1 MQCTQIN
8 QLQTFANSDALSS
21 SNFNCFS
28 VISPLVPVLWARPT
42 CLSSKGPKPHH
53 LWCSLAKWE
62 CQQKLDML
70 TSKLISFAWSSL
82 GTSLGAWNVSSYLL
96 RPCLLSTLPLLT
108 SGRPRAMLYE
118 LLSDSVPSDF
128 DLASQNLFLVLED
141 CHESEAFFC
150 APVWEKFPETTM
162 FPMVAGVPGP
172 TLNLECGNRC
182 CNDSKRQKIASP
194 AFPDLKVKGM
204 MEVSLTINQ

>member
-108 SGRPRAMLYE
+108 SGRPRAMLRNKDYCNCRNFSQIPY
-118 LLSDSVPSDF
+118 LLILIWLLKICFWS
-128 DLASQNLFLVLED
+128 L
-141 CHESEAFFC
+141 
-150 APVWEKFPETTM
+150 
-162 FPMVAGVPGP
+162 
-172 TLNLECGNRC
+172 
-182 CNDSKRQKIASP
+182 KIAMN
-194 AFPDLKVKGM
+194 LKPFFVPLCGKS
-204 MEVSLTINQ
+204 SLKPQCFRWLRVFRGQLWTWSVVTDVAMTASAKKLHHQLSQI

>member
-1 MQCTQIN
+1 MHSDKSAANVCKLRRFIKFQF
-8 QLQTFANSDALSS
+8 QLLLSNFAFGSRALSTA
-21 SNFNCFS
+21 NLF
-28 VISPLVPVLWARPT
+28 VLKRT
-42 CLSSKGPKPHH
+42 KPHH

-141 CHESEAFFC
+141 CHESEVFFC